1 MLHNRPGLAASIA
14 AIAWIEDGIA
24 ASESETVQEV
34 VTLAAFHEV
43 LAASLIDH
51 PWFADDIAE
60 TEVEAIRNLG
70 DIAYFSE
77 ATAGQLGATAWFMDG
92 ITDTEVKA
100 IYNLAY
106 IAQSSGA
113 VAELTAGMSLFA
125 DGITD
130 TEVKAIY
137 TLGYIV
143 QSSGA
148 VAELTAGMSLFA
160 DGITDTELE
169 AVANLAYIAQSS
181 GAVAEL
187 TAGMSWFADGIT
199 DTEVKAI
206 YTLGYIVQSSGAV
219 AELTAGMSWF
229 ADGITDTELEA
240 VDNLAY
246 IAQSS
251 EAVAELTAGMSWFA
265 DGITDTEVRA
275 IHTLGSIVQSSGAV
289 AELTAGMPW
298 FADGITDTE
307 LEAVDNLAYIAQSS
321 EAVAEQTAGVS
332 WFRDG
337 ITDTE
342 VKAIYTLGY
351 IAQNSGAVAELTA
364 GMSWFA
370 DGITD
375 TELEAVDNLAYIA
388 QSSGAVAELTAG
400 MSWFADGITDTEVK
414 AIYTLGYIIQSS
426 GAVAELTAGMSWFA
440 DGITDTELEAVD
452 RLAYIAQSSG
462 AVAQRIAEMP
472 FLAAIEPLDVSTL
485 NTLARLAGNK
495 EELLQRVLA
504 HPSLTEG
511 VTDALT
517 PIVTMLYGVAEANAD
532 LVDKLLTPES
542 ITIERRSIV
551 LPLTGQ
557 VELAIVRTR
566 PGSARTMNLL
576 EHSVRTVEE
585 LMGEPLPNRHVAIL
599 YEDAVIG
606 SFDGMNFGT
615 HIALLSERAAE
626 ADYAEDSS
634 DTGGIAHEV
643 AHYYW
648 SGNAGWVDEGAANF
662 IGTVIERRI
671 DGEEVRLVGAP
682 CPYMRSISELDD
694 LAPDPETDEFGCNYT
709 LGERVFHDLYRSL
722 DEAEFWRGV
731 RDLYVRSQ
739 KSEEPES
746 EYGSTRVGMEHIREV
761 FQSDAAHMVIAR
773 WYGEAKPYDLSQ
785 LDTGPVDPGLPAI
798 NGVVDLARITMGD
811 DDSTVTS
818 FSAQEATDAV
828 WCNLKYSYSASGKP
842 QQVSLDTVGLYEDG
856 FEFHRGK
863 VELTAEAGYVG
874 GTYSFYLG
882 SGRWAPGLYW
892 VYAYNN
898 DRKVAEVQF
907 EVTR

>member
-1 MLHNRPGLAASIA
+1 MPQVSPTPKLTTQPAVVLSTYENGAWLLHNRPGLAASIA

-51 PWFADDIAE
+51 PWFADDIAA

-113 VAELTAGMSLFA
+113 VAELTAGMSWFA
-125 DGITD
+125 DSITD

-137 TLGYIV
+137 TLGYI
-143 QSSGA
+143 
-148 VAELTAGMSLFA
+148 T
-160 DGITDTELE
+160 
-169 AVANLAYIAQSS
+169 
-181 GAVAEL
+181 
-187 TAGMSWFADGIT
+187 
-199 DTEVKAI
+199 
-206 YTLGYIVQSSGAV
+206 QSSGAV

-251 EAVAELTAGMSWFA
+251 EAVAELTAGMSWFG
-265 DGITDTEVRA
+265 DGITDTELEA
-275 IHTLGSIVQSSGAV
+275 IYTLGYIVQSSGAV
-289 AELTAGMPW
+289 AELTAGMSW
-298 FADGITDTE
+298 FGDGITDTE
-307 LEAVDNLAYIAQSS
+307 LEAVDRLAYIAQSS
-321 EAVAEQTAGVS
+321 
-332 WFRDG
+332 
-337 ITDTE
+337 
-342 VKAIYTLGY
+342 
-351 IAQNSGAVAELTA
+351 GAVAQRTA
-364 GMSWFA
+364 GMSWFG

-375 TELEAVDNLAYIA
+375 TELDAVNNLAYIA

-414 AIYTLGYIIQSS
+414 AIYTLGYIAQSS
-426 GAVAELTAGMSWFA
+426 GAVAELTAGMSWFVDGITDTEVKA
-440 DGITDTELEAVD
+440 IYTLGYIVQSSGAVAELTAGMSWFGDGITDTELEAVD

-517 PIVTMLYGVAEANAD
+517 PIVSMLYGVAEANAD

-626 ADYAEDSS
+626 ADYVEDSS

-662 IGTVIERRI
+662 IGTVIERKI

-863 VELTAEAGYVG
+863 VELTAEAGYVV

-892 VYAYNN
+892 VYAYDK

-907 EVTR
+907 EVTP